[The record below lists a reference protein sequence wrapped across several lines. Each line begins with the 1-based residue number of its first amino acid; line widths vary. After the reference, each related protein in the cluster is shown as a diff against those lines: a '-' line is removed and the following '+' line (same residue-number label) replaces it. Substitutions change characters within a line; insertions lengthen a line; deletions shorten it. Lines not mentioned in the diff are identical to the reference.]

1 MIGNGNTERGK
12 LTFPCQFTFK
22 IIGQANQAFE
32 GEVLKILHQH
42 FPQLSE
48 NAIRYAVSKNA
59 NYLAYTV
66 TVQAESQEQLD
77 ATYQALSDSPLV
89 LFAL

>member
-1 MIGNGNTERGK
+1 MMDNNERGK
-12 LTFPCQFTFK
+12 LIFPCQFTFK
-22 IIGQANQAFE
+22 IIGLANKEFE

-48 NAIRYAVSKNA
+48 NAIRYTVSKNA
-59 NYLAYTV
+59 KYLAYTV
-66 TVQAESQEQLD
+66 NVQATSQAQLD
-77 ATYQALSDSPLV
+77 ATYQDLSDNPLI